1 MSSTPPSFI
10 FTSPSDRQLV
20 IPSPPSTDPI
30 AELKQSQRAPP
41 ASHLADKD
49 LSTNAPATPP
59 SRSRSV
65 TPRPTDPMN
74 PPPLPSQG
82 YEKENQPPT
91 AHSGRGHSSP
101 KLPESDSNE
110 SIRILRGRA
119 LRVNTLHQRVY
130 HAQDLSS
137 LSCVPDTYSPLSA
150 PAEIILDKEFLLPHS
165 PPLLPSPSKTRF
177 VRIRGPSLN
186 RSPLGYLLR
195 RTHAVPDSPQAW
207 IGLYFV
213 LNLTLTLYNK
223 SVLIHFPFPY
233 TLTAIHAL
241 CGTIGTFVLLRLE
254 SNESGA
260 RPGYS
265 RLLPPTHMPNLNG
278 KELIVVFLF
287 SILYTV
293 NIIVSNAS
301 LRLVTVP
308 FHQVVR
314 ASTPF
319 FTIMFSAMILGR
331 RCSRR
336 KLLSLIPVVAGVG
349 FATYGDYYFTAFGFL
364 LTLLGTLLAA
374 LKTTLTNVILVKPS
388 TPSLPVSSESNYPIS
403 DDAGKQSTFP
413 PNFFSSLA
421 AVAINNFFPP
431 SPSSSPIYPTKPLS
445 PPPPLS
451 SASFSLPKLTLS
463 PLHLLYLLSPLAFIQ
478 TTLLAHCTGELD
490 RVRWHLFN
498 SASATSNGHIWL
510 IMNGVLAFFLNVV
523 SFNANRR
530 VGPLGMSVAA
540 NVKQVLTILCA
551 VVIFDLTITLANG
564 IGIAL
569 TLLGGALYAAVE
581 LREKEERKSRVG

>member
-1 MSSTPPSFI
+1 M
-10 FTSPSDRQLV
+10 RQ
-20 IPSPPSTDPI
+20 
-30 AELKQSQRAPP
+30 
-41 ASHLADKD
+41 
-49 LSTNAPATPP
+49 
-59 SRSRSV
+59 
-65 TPRPTDPMN
+65 
-74 PPPLPSQG
+74 PPLPSQIQS
-82 YEKENQPPT
+82 YEKEKEQPFVGSFAWFQRGNSPPT
-91 AHSGRGHSSP
+91 
-101 KLPESDSNE
+101 LPESEAHESN
-110 SIRILRGRA
+110 RVLRGRA

-130 HAQDLSS
+130 HSQDLSP
-137 LSCVPDTYSPLSA
+137 LTYPPDDYASRSDLLATT
-150 PAEIILDKEFLLPHS
+150 EIDIDKDFLLQQS
-165 PPLLPSPSKTRF
+165 PPLLPSPSKPRF
-177 VRIRGPSLN
+177 LPNSHVS
-186 RSPLGYLLR
+186 RSPIGYLLR
-195 RTHAVPDSPQAW
+195 KVISLPDSPQAW
-207 IGLYFV
+207 LGLYFV

-254 SNESGA
+254 STENGT
-260 RPGYS
+260 RPGS
-265 RLLPPTHMPNLNG
+265 RLMAPNPMPNLSG
-278 KELIVVFLF
+278 KELIVLFLF

-319 FTIMFSAMILGR
+319 FTIMFAAVLLGR

-349 FATYGDYYFTAFGFL
+349 FATYGDYYFTAFGFF

-374 LKTTLTNVILVKPS
+374 LKTTLTNVILVKPTTS
-388 TPSLPVSSESNYPIS
+388 TLPVSSESNYPLPDES
-403 DDAGKQSTFP
+403 TGTQSAFP
-413 PNFFSSLA
+413 PNFFSALA
-421 AVAINNFFPP
+421 ALAMNHMFPP
-431 SPSSSPIYPTKPLS
+431 SPSSSPAYPTKPLS
-445 PPPPLS
+445 PAAPPLS
-451 SASFSLPKLTLS
+451 APLSLPKLTLS

-478 TTLLAHCTGELD
+478 TMLLAHYTGELD

-498 SASATSNGHIWL
+498 SASEAAGLDTGAASKNNLWL
-510 IMNGVLAFFLNVV
+510 ILNGVLAFFLNVV

-530 VGPLGMSVAA
+530 VGPLAMSVAA

-551 VVIFDLTITLANG
+551 VTIFDLTITLANG
-564 IGIAL
+564 VGIAL

-581 LREKEERKSRVG
+581 LREKEDRKSRVG